1 MRILNYG
8 SLNLDYVY
16 DVNHF
21 VQAGETLSSDG
32 MEIFCGGKGYN
43 QSLAICKSGQEV
55 WHAGAIGTSDGKR
68 LVETLLEEGVHIN
81 LISKKQGSTGHAI
94 IQKDLK
100 GQNCILLY
108 GGANQKLTKE
118 DVDFII
124 KQFDKGDYLI
134 LQNEVSHVGYMME
147 KAYEKG
153 MQIVFNPSPMNEQI
167 KTYPLKYVS
176 YLILNEVEAKQI
188 SEMNTKE
195 PKEAD
200 NKGIDN
206 AKIREAISGIKS
218 INQEVVGQVLNGVVS
233 YLPQAKIILTL
244 GDKGAIYVGEDTVL
258 FQEAYKVDVVDT
270 TAAGD
275 TFTGFFIGALVQ
287 GKEVKEAM
295 VLASKAAALSVTKKG
310 AGPSIPTLEEVL
322 VYNK

>member
-21 VQAGETLSSDG
+21 VQAGETLASTG
-32 MEIFCGGKGYN
+32 MEIFCGGKGFN

-55 WHAGAIGTSDGKR
+55 WHAGAIGESDGDR
-68 LVETLLEEGVHIN
+68 LVENLLQEGVHIN
-81 LISKKQGSTGHAI
+81 LISKKEGSTGHAI
-94 IQKDLK
+94 IQKDLN

-118 DVDFII
+118 DIDLII

-134 LQNEVSHVGYMME
+134 LQNEVSHVGYMMQ

-176 YLILNEVEAKQI
+176 YLILNEIEAKQI
-188 SEMNTKE
+188 SEMNANE
-195 PKEAD
+195 LKEA
-200 NKGIDN
+200 NNMGIGC
-206 AKIREAISGIKS
+206 ARVREAIKGIEN
-218 INQEVVGQVLNGVVS
+218 INQEIVEQVLNGLVS
-233 YLPQAKIILTL
+233 YLPQVKIILTL
-244 GDKGAIYVGEDTVL
+244 GDKGSIYVDEDTAI
-258 FQEAYKVDVVDT
+258 FQKAYKVKVVDT

-275 TFTGFFIGALVQ
+275 TFTGFFIGALAQ
-287 GKEVKEAM
+287 GKEIKEAM

-310 AGPSIPTLEEVL
+310 AGVSIPALEEVL
-322 VYNK
+322 NN